1 MNHLVKFG
9 LDAYNKT
16 LDESKLEK
24 SADEIMRAELFEQLG
39 IGENFNYKT
48 YRRNKVAIFEI
59 VEEVLEVVVGDG
71 ITTQFD
77 GFVESRNLALGD
89 QQLFHIE
96 DRELFKVARIADGN
110 SDLRRQKLDKGQLTV
125 DTHTR
130 GVKIYTELIH
140 FLTGRINWASMVQ
153 RLYDSIM
160 ADKKVRIYDAI
171 VKSFD
176 DVTAEY
182 KKAGAFDEVKL
193 IELGT
198 LVSAKAGVDGVMVM
212 GTKMALSKIT
222 PTLVSDQMKDEY
234 VRNGYFGMVAGME
247 LREIPQTVVPGTDE
261 FAISND
267 FLLVIPRGQERFVKM
282 IDKGTIVVHEANNIE
297 GDQSIDFL
305 VEFED
310 GIAIL
315 HNGVWGVY
323 ELA

>member
-1 MNHLVKFG
+1 MKDLVTFG
-9 LDAYNKT
+9 LSAYNKT

-24 SADEIMRAELFEQLG
+24 SADEIMRAELLEQLG
-39 IGENFNYKT
+39 IENFDYKS

-59 VEEVLEVVVGDG
+59 IEEVLEVVVGEG

-77 GFVESRNLALGD
+77 GFVETRNLALGD

-96 DRELFKVARIADGN
+96 DRDLFKVARIADGN

-130 GVKIYTELIH
+130 GVKIYTELMH
-140 FLTGRINWASMVQ
+140 FLMGRINWASMVQ

-176 DVTAEY
+176 NVTAPY
-182 KKAGAFDEVKL
+182 KKTGVFDEVKL
-193 IELGT
+193 VELGT
-198 LVSAKAGVDGVMVM
+198 LVSAKAGVDGVIVM
-212 GTKMALSKIT
+212 GTKLALSKIA
-222 PTLVSDQMKDEY
+222 PALVSDQMKEEY

-247 LREIPQTVVPGTDE
+247 LREIPQTVIPGTDD
-261 FAISND
+261 FAIASD
-267 FLLVIPRGQERFVKM
+267 FLLVLPRGGEQFVKM
-282 IDKGTIVVHEANNIE
+282 IDKGEVVVHEAHNIE

-305 VEFED
+305 VTFED

-323 ELA
+323 DLA